1 MPLPPDPRGRPPLKR
16 LAIILV
22 IIAAIAAIVFVGYN
36 ISHYKQMNEEGP
48 SGQPAP
54 AGQARAP

>member
-1 MPLPPDPRGRPPLKR
+1 MPLAPDPRGRPPIKR

-22 IIAAIAAIVFVGYN
+22 IVVLVAVVVFVGYN
-36 ISHYKQMNEEGP
+36 ISHYQQINEEGP

-54 AGQARAP
+54 AAQQQAP